1 MKRILATVFVLAL
14 SLGVSSAT
22 TVVYDTEADF
32 LAAIGSSPFL
42 LEDFDIYTYGSFVEL
57 SLDLGPENGFS
68 CVLSA
73 PDGGLYSGDGNMST
87 NGSADPILVDFL
99 LSPEPVLSTGGHF
112 FASNI
117 GGEYIPGTVVLEL
130 SDGTFETYAPP
141 GPSEFRGFVSDIP
154 ILSLSVDALD
164 DIESSWAIVDHLYV
178 GGVDLSGGDG
188 GAVVPA
194 TSTWGVILLIA
205 LFMTVSL
212 FYLRKRGSQNA

>member
-32 LAAIGSSPFL
+32 LAAIGSDPFL
-42 LEDFDIYTYGSFVEL
+42 LEDFDIYTYGSYTEA

-68 CVLSA
+68 CVISA
-73 PDGGLYSGDGNMST
+73 GAGGLWSGDGNMST
-87 NGSADPILVDFL
+87 GNAGDPLLVDFL
-99 LSPEPVLSTGGHF
+99 LSPEPVLFTGGNF
-112 FASNI
+112 FASDI
-117 GGEYIPGTVVLEL
+117 DGFYIPGTVVLEL
-130 SDGTFETYAPP
+130 SDGTFEVYDPP

-154 ILSLSVDALD
+154 IMSLSIDALD
-164 DIESSWAIVDHLYV
+164 DLATSWSTMDHFYA
-178 GGVDLSGGDG
+178 GGAAGGGGDG
-188 GAVVPA
+188 GAGVPA

-212 FYLRKRGSQNA
+212 FYLRKRGQNA